1 MVQYLYG
8 SFILRTF
15 VFKIIEN
22 TKVMKKTF
30 ISVLALALA
39 TALSAQDNP
48 LWMRYSAISPDG
60 STIAFSYQG
69 DLFTVPVVGGSAKQ
83 LTTNAAYDAQPVWSP
98 DGQQIAFASGREGSL
113 DVYLVG
119 KEGGVPQRLT
129 THSGSEVPLG
139 FLNNETVLLQCN
151 ILPTAQ
157 SAYFSQRMPQ
167 VYQVSTKGGRMRL
180 FTSVTM
186 DNLSVNP
193 DGRILYHDRK
203 GLEDTWRKHQTSS
216 VVRDVW
222 LKSTDDHFT
231 KLTDTKC
238 ENRNPVWAANGQS
251 FYYLSEASG
260 TMNVYKKNIDGT
272 GLQQLTQLKDHPVR
286 FLSVSQNGVLCFGYN
301 GEIYTMREGAQPQK
315 VRISIVK
322 DSNDREVVKQ
332 VQRSGATE
340 IAVSPEGKEVAFVL
354 HGDVYVTS
362 VEYNTTKQITDT
374 PEQER
379 SIDFSPDGR
388 SLVYAAERDGFW
400 QIYQSSIV
408 KKEDKL
414 FTYASEIKEEK
425 LTNTKVTSFLPK
437 YSPDGKEVAFLENR
451 TTLRVLNLASKQVR
465 TVMDGKFEYS
475 YSDGDQ
481 WFQWSPDSKWLLSN
495 YIGYGGW
502 NNKDVALIK
511 ADGTEI
517 HNVTESGY
525 NDVNAKWVLG
535 GKAIIFGSDR
545 AGYRSHGSWGA
556 EDDIYIMFFDL
567 DAYEKFRMTKEE
579 TALFDE
585 AEKEQ
590 QKAKDEA
597 EKKAAEAKKGK
608 TATPE
613 KKEVEPLVFDL
624 ENCRDRII
632 RLTVNS
638 SNLGDAL
645 LTPKGDKLYY
655 TARFEGSPDL
665 WMHDLKDGST
675 SIVLK
680 GVGGGEL
687 LTDKDFKHVYLASG
701 SGIKQIDVDK
711 KSTKNISFEATFN
724 YKAGEERDYIF
735 SHVWQQVK
743 DKFYLPD
750 LHGVDWEALKQNYS
764 RFLPYITNN
773 YDYAEMMSELLGEL
787 NASHTGMR
795 YYAPSGR
802 QATANLGVFI
812 DDTYQGDGLKVA
824 EVIAKGPFAVK
835 KTDVKAG
842 SIIEKIDGTTITKDM
857 DYYPLLEGKAGKQV
871 RVSVLNPD
879 GKRFEVVVKAI
890 STGERTDLLYD
901 RWVERNK
908 KKVEELSGGKVA
920 YVHVKAMDSPSFRTV
935 YRDLLSDQN
944 RQKQAAVVDE
954 RHNGGGWLHDDLCTL
969 LAGEQYQSFM
979 PRGQYIGYDPYNKW
993 VKPSCVLMCEDDYS
1007 NGHGFPWVY
1016 KTLGIGKLVGAPVAG
1031 TMTAVWWEYVIDQT
1045 LMFGIPQVGCMDMQG
1060 RYQENL
1066 QLEPDIKVYNT
1077 PEEMLRG
1084 EDKQL
1089 EAAVAEML
1097 RQTASSN

>member
-1 MVQYLYG
+1 MTTLLG
-8 SFILRTF
+8 
-15 VFKIIEN
+15 
-22 TKVMKKTF
+22 
-30 ISVLALALA
+30 
-39 TALSAQDNP
+39 AQENP
-48 LWMRYSAISPDG
+48 LWMRYNAISPDG

-69 DLFTVPVVGGSAKQ
+69 DLFTVPATGGRATQ
-83 LTTNAAYDAQPVWSP
+83 LTTNAAFDSQPVWSP
-98 DGQQIAFASGREGSL
+98 DGQQIAFASAREGSL
-113 DVYLVG
+113 DVWLIG
-119 KEGGVPQRLT
+119 KDGGAPKRLT
-129 THSGSEVPLG
+129 TYSGSETPLA
-139 FLNNETVLLQCN
+139 FLDNQTVLVQTN
-151 ILPTAQ
+151 ILPSAQ
-157 SAYFSQRMPQ
+157 SAIFSARFPQ
-167 VYQVSTKGGRMRL
+167 VYQVSTQGGRLRL
-180 FTSVTM
+180 FSSITM
-186 DNLSVNP
+186 DNVSVYA

-203 GLEDTWRKHQTSS
+203 GMEDTWRKHQNSS
-216 VVRDVW
+216 VVRDIW
-222 LKSTDDHFT
+222 LKTTDDHFT
-231 KLTDTKC
+231 QLTNHKAED
-238 ENRNPVWAANGQS
+238 RNPVWAADGKS
-251 FYYLSEASG
+251 FYYLSEVSG
-260 TMNVYKKNIDGT
+260 TMNVWKKNIDGT
-272 GLQQLTQLKDHPVR
+272 GDQQLTRLEKHPVR
-286 FLSVSQNGVLCFGYN
+286 FLTASQNGTLCFGFN
-301 GEIYTMREGAQPQK
+301 GEIYTLREGGQPQK
-315 VRISIVK
+315 VNISIVS
-322 DSNDREVVKQ
+322 DTNDRDLVKQ

-340 IAVSPEGKEVAFVL
+340 IAVSPEGKEVAFIL

-379 SIDFSPDGR
+379 DIDFSPDGR
-388 SLVYAAERDGFW
+388 SLAYAAERNGFW
-400 QIYQSSIV
+400 QLYQSSIV

-425 LTNTKVTSFLPK
+425 LTNTQVTTFLPK
-437 YSPDGKEVAFLENR
+437 YSPDGKEIAFLENR
-451 TTLRVLNLASKQVR
+451 TTLRVLNLATRQVR
-465 TVMDGKFEYS
+465 TVMDGKYEYS

-511 ADGTEI
+511 ADGSEI
-517 HNVTESGY
+517 HNVTQSGY

-535 GKAIIFGSDR
+535 GKAIIFASDR
-545 AGYRSHGSWGA
+545 AGYRSHGSWGT
-556 EDDIYIMFFDL
+556 EYDIYIMFFDL

-579 TALFDE
+579 TELSDE
-585 AEKEQ
+585 AEKD
-590 QKAKDEA
+590 QKKEKEEA
-597 EKKAAEAKKGK
+597 DKKAAESKKGK
-608 TATPE
+608 AAPADD
-613 KKEVEPLVFDL
+613 KKKDVEPLVLDL
-624 ENCRDRII
+624 DNCRDRIM

-638 SNLGDAL
+638 SNLSDAL
-645 LTPKGDKLYY
+645 LSTKGDKLYY

-665 WMHDLKDGST
+665 WMHDLKEGTT

-687 LTDKDFKHVYLASG
+687 ITDKDFKQVYALSG
-701 SGIKQIDVDK
+701 GGIKQIDVDK
-711 KSTKNISFEATFN
+711 KSTKNIGFEATFN
-724 YKAGEERDYIF
+724 YRAADERDYIF
-735 SHVWQQVK
+735 DHVWQQVK

-750 LHGVDWEALKQNYS
+750 LHGVDWEALKENYT
-764 RFLPYITNN
+764 RFLPYINNN

-787 NASHTGMR
+787 NASHTGMH

-812 DDTYQGDGLKVA
+812 DDTYTGDGLKID

-835 KTDVKAG
+835 KTEVKAG
-842 SIIEKIDGTTITKDM
+842 SIIEKIDGVAITKDM

-890 STGERTDLLYD
+890 SISQRTDLLYD

-908 KKVEELSGGKVA
+908 KKVAELSDGKVA

-935 YRDLLSDQN
+935 YKDLLSDEN

-969 LAGEQYQSFM
+969 LDGKQYQSFM

-993 VKPSCVLMCEDDYS
+993 VKPSCVLMCENDYS

-1031 TMTAVWWEYVIDQT
+1031 TMTAVWWEYVIDST
-1045 LMFGIPQVGCMDMQG
+1045 LMFGIPEVGCMDMQG

-1066 QLEPDIKVYNT
+1066 QLEPDITVYNT

-1089 EAAVAEML
+1089 EAAVKEML
-1097 RQTASSN
+1097 RQVQ